1 MSCACGLVDPG
12 IDFHVNK
19 SYVYVKRK
27 IVVMLL
33 CLFCSNVIAPLVVF
47 STKAVML
54 VGKNNFDIHIMIE
67 SQECT
72 QISVSR
78 QNELR
83 NYIYSSI
90 DLVLI
95 LGNFCSQFYFI
106 LGDGF
111 GWGHRSIYLLLWAN

>member
-33 CLFCSNVIAPLVVF
+33 CLFCSNVIALLVVF

-54 VGKNNFDIHIMIE
+54 VGKNNFDIHIVMMIE

-72 QISVSR
+72 KISGSC
-78 QNELR
+78 QNEL
-83 NYIYSSI
+83 Y
-90 DLVLI
+90 
-95 LGNFCSQFYFI
+95 
-106 LGDGF
+106 
-111 GWGHRSIYLLLWAN
+111 